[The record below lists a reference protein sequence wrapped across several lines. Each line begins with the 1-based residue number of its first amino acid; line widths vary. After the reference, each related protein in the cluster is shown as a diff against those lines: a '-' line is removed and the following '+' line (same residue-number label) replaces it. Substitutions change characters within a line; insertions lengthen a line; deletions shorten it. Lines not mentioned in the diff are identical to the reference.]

1 MGMSAELEA
10 INGAQELY
18 DWFGYWP
25 GFHDSTVLSCEA
37 NLTGSSSL
45 RVHTWEATN
54 QVDERGYYI
63 QTKHVVVEFI
73 LADISK
79 LDLVGFSGQD
89 IIFGLDLQKVE
100 SGFKLTIDPC
110 INLGG
115 EIVAG
120 SVAIR
125 LLPGEP
131 ALGG

>member
-25 GFHDSTVLSCEA
+25 GFHDSIVLSFEA
-37 NLTGSSSL
+37 NLIGSSHL
-45 RVHTWEATN
+45 RVHAWEMTN
-54 QVDERGYYI
+54 QVDERGFFI
-63 QTKHVVVEFI
+63 LTKHVVVEFI
-73 LADISK
+73 LDEISW
-79 LDLVGFSGQD
+79 LDLDGFNGQD
-89 IIFGLDLQKVE
+89 VIFDLSIDKVE

-110 INLGG
+110 CKLGG

-131 ALGG
+131 TSGG